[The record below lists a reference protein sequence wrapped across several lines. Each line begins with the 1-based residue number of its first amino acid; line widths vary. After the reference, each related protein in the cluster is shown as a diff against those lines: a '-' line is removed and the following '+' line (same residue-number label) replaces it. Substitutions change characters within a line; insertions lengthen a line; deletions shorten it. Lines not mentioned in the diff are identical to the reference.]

1 MVNQTR
7 IKYKAQG
14 TCSWCHRPRYAAT
27 DHTYALCYEHLTQSR
42 VNQAKR
48 MNRPKIGLCRRCR
61 DSAEPGR
68 TLCEYHLE
76 YERKRLIKNSDYID
90 NSKFII

>member
-7 IKYKAQG
+7 IKYKNQG
-14 TCSWCHRPRYAAT
+14 TCSWCPRPRHITT
-27 DHTYALCYEHLTQSR
+27 DHTYALCHAHLTQSR

-61 DSAEPGR
+61 DYAEPGR
-68 TLCEYHLE
+68 TLCEYHLD
-76 YERKRLIKNSDYID
+76 YEQKRMVKSRNYND
-90 NSKFII
+90 NTSFMI